1 MEQMIVVGKIVA
13 PHGVRGDVRV
23 IPLTD
28 FPERF
33 NELKSVFL
41 DNRSLTLESVKQHNQ
56 LLIIKFAGLNDRD
69 AIEPLRGKLLKIAR
83 KDAVALPEGE
93 YYTFD
98 IIGLEV
104 YDDSGRHIGKI
115 TEVLK
120 TGSNDVYVAIR
131 EDKRQVLIPAL
142 KKVVTKIDITAGQM
156 TVKLQE
162 EWE

>member
-1 MEQMIVVGKIVA
+1 MIVVGKIVA

-28 FPERF
+28 FPERL

-83 KDAVALPEGE
+83 KDAAVLPEGE

-104 YDDSGRHIGKI
+104 YDDSGRQIGKI

-120 TGSNDVYVAIR
+120 TGSNDVYVATR
-131 EDKRQVLIPAL
+131 EDKRQLLIPAL
-142 KKVVTKIDITAGQM
+142 KKVVTKIDIAAGQM